1 MKSTGNVCPNTELGG
16 DTGLCDAT
24 SVVVHSEGLQRLFH
38 PLAFSYSRQLA
49 PSRERKGSRVNKSS
63 LLVHSLSTDKTLA

>member
-1 MKSTGNVCPNTELGG
+1 MGG

-24 SVVVHSEGLQRLFH
+24 SVVVHSEWLQRLFH

-49 PSRERKGSRVNKSS
+49 PSRERKGSRVNKSP